1 MSQTPVES
9 GRAAQPARRQ
19 ESHRSHAAARTSP
32 RLARDGGTRQGAETD
47 SSLVL
52 AMLSARGIAPSQIA
66 AAAAGARAQG
76 VTAGDFL
83 IGNGYVAADTLYRC
97 IAQHLG
103 VPFLGGTVP
112 LREDADPYAAARLG
126 VAPIVPDR
134 AGGARIV
141 VAPRGAALEQLL
153 GEGHP
158 ARKRRLRLAVT
169 SPDRFENAVRVHAAE
184 QIARAASQALSDLDL
199 LLSAKSKPTGEE
211 IAVAGVC
218 VAALI
223 AVGVVLPA
231 VAGACLALTFFA
243 AILLRLFAI
252 ASSFAPPATGAPV
265 ADADLPVYTIIVA
278 LYREEAVIA
287 QLLAA
292 LQRLDYPRAKLDI
305 KIVVEADDLPTIS
318 ALRAA
323 RGRYPFDIV
332 IAPPGVPRTKPRALN
347 VALPFARGAL
357 TCVFDAED
365 EPDISQLRRAAEV
378 FAKSPPD
385 LACLQAR
392 LVVDNYAD
400 NWLT

>member
-19 ESHRSHAAARTSP
+19 ESHRSQPAARTYQ
-32 RLARDGGTRQGAETD
+32 RLARDGGIPQGPETA
-47 SSLVL
+47 SSLLL
-52 AMLSARGIAPSQIA
+52 AMLSARGIAPGQIA

-103 VPFLGGTVP
+103 VPFLGGTIAW
-112 LREDADPYAAARLG
+112 REDADPYAAARLG
-126 VAPIVPDR
+126 LAPVVPDR

-153 GEGHP
+153 SGAHP
-158 ARKRRLRLAVT
+158 ARQRRLRFAVT
-169 SPDRFENAVRVHAAE
+169 SPDRFEAAMRVHAAAK
-184 QIARAASQALSDLDL
+184 IAAAASQTLSDLDPS
-199 LLSAKSKPTGEE
+199 LSAKSKPTGEE
-211 IAVAGVC
+211 IAVAGIC

-223 AVGVVLPA
+223 AVTITLPA

-252 ASSFAPPATGAPV
+252 ASSFALPVTGAPV

-292 LQRLDYPRAKLDI
+292 LQRLDYPRAKLDV

-323 RGRYPFDIV
+323 RVRYPFDIV
-332 IAPPGVPRTKPRALN
+332 IAPAGVPRTKPRALN
-347 VALPFARGAL
+347 VALPL
-357 TCVFDAED
+357 
-365 EPDISQLRRAAEV
+365 RAA
-378 FAKSPPD
+378 
-385 LACLQAR
+385 R
-392 LVVDNYAD
+392 
-400 NWLT
+400 

>member
-1 MSQTPVES
+1 
-9 GRAAQPARRQ
+9 
-19 ESHRSHAAARTSP
+19 
-32 RLARDGGTRQGAETD
+32 
-47 SSLVL
+47 
-52 AMLSARGIAPSQIA
+52 MLSARGIAPSQIA

-103 VPFLGGTVP
+103 VPFLGSP
-112 LREDADPYAAARLG
+112 LPLHEDVEPRAAAQFET
-126 VAPIVPDR
+126 APIVADR
-134 AGGARIV
+134 AAAARIV
-141 VAPRGAALEQLL
+141 VAPRGTALELVL
-153 GEGHP
+153 ADAHP
-158 ARKRRLRLAVT
+158 AKKRRPRFAMT
-169 SPDRFENAVRVHAAE
+169 SPDRFEDAVR
-184 QIARAASQALSDLDL
+184 ARAAHKIAAAASEALSDLDPS
-199 LLSAKSKPTGEE
+199 LSAKSRPTGEE
-211 IAVAGVC
+211 MAVAGIC
-218 VAALI
+218 LATLI
-223 AVGVVLPA
+223 AIGIALPA
-231 VAGACLALTFFA
+231 VAGAGLALTFFA

-252 ASSFAPPATGAPV
+252 ASCFGPLVAGAPV
-265 ADADLPVYTIIVA
+265 PDKELPVYTIIVA

-365 EPDISQLRRAAEV
+365 EPEISQLRSAAEI

-400 NWLT
+400 SWLTRGIMAQTPQAV